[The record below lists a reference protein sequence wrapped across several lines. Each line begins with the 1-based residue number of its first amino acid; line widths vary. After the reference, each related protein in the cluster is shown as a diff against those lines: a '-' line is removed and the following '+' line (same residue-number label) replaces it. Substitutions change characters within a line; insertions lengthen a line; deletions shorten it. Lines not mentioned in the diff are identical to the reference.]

1 MNNSHRGSYRD
12 SHSKMAAGS
21 AINTF
26 VVNDDVKHILQV
38 VLCNNP
44 KVWEAFRT
52 EGITNIR
59 KLYNRLSNEEVRKRM
74 RYKESDDSKGELL
87 DDEEHEEV
95 DFLVS
100 YLNWMQNGKGTI
112 LRCPLDIRADTKRES
127 FELFLRLT
135 DKGRG
140 GKNGDGTV
148 DYDDTVALR
157 NEELNGYGLYKN
169 QKSPPSNVTPP
180 AQNNG
185 GGNNNNSGGGSS
197 NSGGGGNQQGFG
209 GGNGNNSQQTE
220 DAKKLQAFE
229 KKIKPGDEVWT
240 KLESPS
246 DWSHWKMAH
255 FAKLRLSDM
264 GEIVKPGFT
273 PPSQQN
279 GDSEEACKLYEKMNI
294 KLFLLLQDSVKTAE
308 SIPIIMKYSLTQD
321 GVAIWKDLES
331 HYDDDQSA
339 VQKAKFL
346 RRLITTTIV
355 DPNKHKGLALAHNT
369 FRTWVMQYNYYA
381 ETKEYMNTDTEL
393 MHYMTYMGE
402 VTELMNVQVILDATE
417 DKLLNSAAHTSTSEH
432 KLRFYLR
439 HAIRLDAEFQNAH
452 IGRRRRANPAM
463 FITGEVNATE
473 LWEENPYTS
482 SHPDDAL
489 QVHSSTIGGTI
500 ADQGYLD
507 YSTADLQSA
516 GDLYSSLEVSLGEFQ
531 GNVFVGEI
539 LKDGKLPQDVFKN
552 LLPAH
557 RKIWLSFPREVRVK
571 IVQGILTQKPPPTT
585 TESHRLPGTGI
596 SSSRNARATNVASGD
611 STTLSS
617 QESATVSERVGSFS
631 NAQVVS
637 GDQAIIN
644 AMQAHSLDR
653 DSTRP
658 PPRTAVNPA
667 RLLSSTNKSP
677 NELIPIL
684 KNKQRQSNLV
694 TGAPA
699 ERRVVMAS
707 SRRSASPSSDFTQLL
722 SSVAFPDILG
732 NSERRVSMAI
742 SSASDTHVS
751 VHSLRVLIDGGANA
765 GLVNIN
771 DLLLVR
777 FVTPARYVNVTG
789 IGESRVTNVRIGT
802 FAAKVTTTTGEA
814 FVVIL
819 HEHGA
824 IHNGPTV
831 VSKLQ
836 LEDNQCMVF
845 DRPTAMNGEQAIMVC
860 NDEEIHYIP
869 ILYHEGLPY
878 VKMSKPTIQD
888 METLPQIELTSSD
901 VWNPNIYDSDGSRGG
916 HWTQWRADMP
926 RRLRLSDMPRR
937 LGLSEWG
944 TSQQERIAR
953 EERLERAL
961 RFERELAALDRQE
974 RIAREE
980 SFERE
985 QRIRPIMREAHSPP
999 YGSRTAPV
1007 EALMASYIS
1016 RSYTQP
1022 VEVEMA
1028 DHISRLRRWTEL
1040 YDQLNE
1046 NEDNQTWETAI
1057 EREISNYL
1065 RDNEDLREMA
1075 VQDNPQQDDESSG
1088 NPAPSIV
1095 MNGVR
1100 IPRTR
1105 MESRRFD
1112 HEDFYPFWQ
1121 NAETEAVQST
1131 FGYDY
1136 FRHHNHHLAI
1146 RTRQGYQRVP
1156 VRIVWG
1162 YVGGTPPTI
1171 NGIHKVRI
1179 VTGHHQNIPL
1189 EPFSTVYGPPRIVP
1203 EHSQGYLFGEFGNR
1217 NPFVIVTNEME
1228 RLVDSG
1234 ANQGI
1239 RIPINIASIHNNR
1252 SNSQDSEESDEADY
1266 EDMPNLQ
1273 EDGGE
1278 EQHVN

>member
-1 MNNSHRGSYRD
+1 
-12 SHSKMAAGS
+12 MAS
-21 AINTF
+21 SLSSF
-26 VVNDDVKHILQV
+26 VVNADVRHILTD

-44 KVWEAFRT
+44 KFWEVFQN
-52 EGITNIR
+52 EGISSNR
-59 KLYNRLSNEEVRKRM
+59 KLYNRLKDAEVLRRTKF
-74 RYKESDDSKGELL
+74 KDSDDTKGEFL
-87 DDEEHEEV
+87 DDDEHEE
-95 DFLVS
+95 LLLLIS
-100 YLNWMQNGKGTI
+100 YLNWMQNRKGTI
-112 LRCPLDIRADTKRES
+112 IRCLLDIPVDTNRS
-127 FELFLRLT
+127 TFEIFLQLT
-135 DKGRG
+135 DSGRG

-148 DYDDTVALR
+148 DYDEQQALI
-157 NEELNGYGLYKN
+157 NEELNGRGLWAN
-169 QKSPPSNVTPP
+169 QTTPPSNVTPN
-180 AQNNG
+180 ATTTNNG
-185 GGNNNNSGGGSS
+185 GGNSNPSGGSGQGATGGGSG
-197 NSGGGGNQQGFG
+197 SGGSNNQQ
-209 GGNGNNSQQTE
+209 SE

-246 DWSHWKMAH
+246 EWSHWKMAH

-273 PPSQQN
+273 PPSRAN

-346 RRLITTTIV
+346 RRLITTTVV
-355 DPNKHKGLALAHNT
+355 DPDKHKGLALAHNT

-402 VTELMNVQVILDATE
+402 VKQLMDVQVILDATE

-473 LWEENPYTS
+473 LWEENPYTVS
-482 SHPDDAL
+482 SPDDAML
-489 QVHSSTIGGTI
+489 VNSSTIG
-500 ADQGYLD
+500 DQGYLD
-507 YSTADLQSA
+507 YSTSDLQSA
-516 GDLYSSLEVSLGEFQ
+516 GDLYSSLQVSLGEFQ

-539 LKDGKLPQDVFKN
+539 LKDGKLPHDVYTN

-557 RKIWLSFPREVRVK
+557 RKIWLSFPRDVRVK
-571 IVQGILTQKPPPTT
+571 IVKGILDQKPPPTN

-596 SSSRNARATNVASGD
+596 SSNRNARATNMAGSDTAV
-611 STTLSS
+611 LPP
-617 QESATVSERVGSFS
+617 QEPATVTERVGSLS
-631 NAQVVS
+631 AQVIS
-637 GDQAIIN
+637 SDQAIIN

-653 DSTRP
+653 DSAGP
-658 PPRTAVNPA
+658 PPRSAVNPA

-684 KNKQRQSNLV
+684 KNKQRHNNLV

-707 SRRSASPSSDFTQLL
+707 ARRGSPPSPDFTQLL

-732 NSERRVSMAI
+732 TSERRVSMAL
-742 SSASDTHVS
+742 STASDTRVS
-751 VHSLRVLIDGGANA
+751 VNSLRVLIDGGANT

-802 FAAKVTTTTGEA
+802 FAAKITTSTGDV

-824 IHNGPTV
+824 IHNGSTV
-831 VSKLQ
+831 MSKLQ

-860 NDEEIHYIP
+860 NSEGVHHIP

-878 VKMSKPTIQD
+878 VKMSKPTTQD

-901 VWNPNIYDSDGSRGG
+901 VWNPNIYDSDGSRDS
-916 HWTQWRADMP
+916 QWRVGMP
-926 RRLRLSDMPRR
+926 QRLR
-937 LGLSEWG
+937 LSEWG
-944 TSQQERIAR
+944 TSQQERIVREERIERNRAARQELIAR
-953 EERLERAL
+953 EERIERERAV
-961 RFERELAALDRQE
+961 RERAA
-974 RIAREE
+974 
-980 SFERE
+980 
-985 QRIRPIMREAHSPP
+985 QRAHSIMREAHSPP
-999 YGSRTAPV
+999 YGYRTAPV
-1007 EALMASYIS
+1007 E
-1016 RSYTQP
+1016 
-1022 VEVEMA
+1022 VVMA
-1028 DHISRLRRWTEL
+1028 DHISRFRRWVEL
-1040 YDQLNE
+1040 HDQLQE

-1057 EREISNYL
+1057 EREISSYF
-1065 RDNEDLREMA
+1065 RDNEDLRDM
-1075 VQDNPQQDDESSG
+1075 VIQDNPQQDDEVTENTES
-1088 NPAPSIV
+1088 PRV

-1100 IPRTR
+1100 IPRSR
-1105 MESRRFD
+1105 LESRRFD
-1112 HEDFYPFWQ
+1112 HEDLYPFWR
-1121 NAETEAVQST
+1121 NAETEAIQNT

-1136 FRHHNHHLAI
+1136 FRHPHHHLAI
-1146 RTRQGYQRVP
+1146 RTERGYQRVP
-1156 VRIVWG
+1156 VRIVWA

-1179 VTGHHQNIPL
+1179 VTGHHQNIPI
-1189 EPFSTVYGPPRIVP
+1189 EPFSTVYGTPRIVTEP
-1203 EHSQGYLFGEFGNR
+1203 QQGYNPFEAAEPDLVLGELDELARFYHNH
-1217 NPFVIVTNEME
+1217 NPFVIVTNEAIPPLID
-1228 RLVDSG
+1228 RG

-1239 RIPINIASIHNNR
+1239 YNPIIPASIHNARFNPR
-1252 SNSQDSEESDEADY
+1252 DNEESDNEDY
-1266 EDMPNLQ
+1266 EDMPDLL

-1278 EQHVN
+1278 GPHVD